1 MLCYAACLDQ
11 SHIFVKKPVQSGN
24 SVLNLTFILHLKNYN
39 CKLKYFRVIEDT
51 CKMTQMYRIYLRV
64 IEDICKITQMYR
76 IYLRVIEDICK
87 MTQIYWIYFT
97 VIEDIYKNVK

>member
-11 SHIFVKKPVQSGN
+11 SHICVKKPEQSGN

-39 CKLKYFRVIEDT
+39 CKLTYFRVIEDT
-51 CKMTQMYRIYLRV
+51 CKM
-64 IEDICKITQMYR
+64 TQMYR